1 MKDIEERLIF
11 MDIYDIGPKGG
22 SFWSGIFIRAM
33 DNADCE
39 VWRLFWSNIPEEY
52 HKIYI
57 EGYSTYTM
65 KESDMAWG
73 VFVPEFVALC
83 IYFYYIVQ
91 LVFCY
96 DFFPVVVV
104 AVLLTVALYST
115 FYWKYREERNITT
128 HPEPVGEAE
137 MFFVVMR
144 NEYNKFHD
152 EVWGKLYDKEIKSEL
167 FDLAEKTV
175 LLGTAITGHL
185 GVGLA
190 TLKVMEGEEL
200 TPLNVV
206 SAAVGIDGLSG
217 GEDFIDEGICEVD
230 NDVSIMSE
238 DSIADVSDNI
248 VDNNNIVDGL
258 PNESISAL
266 GTDILENGVENALD
280 PDRLLNID
288 DFYIEEGGNRYD
300 VFNQNGLNVISVHE
314 VSNDKFVIQ
323 DNMSFTI
330 GSIKENPFTG
340 YTTISLND
348 GNITTITDDGSI
360 LDSMNIHDGRI
371 ITLDTGEMI
380 VKDSE
385 DITQYKITPSGVI
398 LDPFGMQLGKIG

>member
-1 MKDIEERLIF
+1 
-11 MDIYDIGPKGG
+11 MDIYDIGPKEG
-22 SFWSGIFIRAM
+22 SPWSSIFGRAM
-33 DNADCE
+33 DNAECK
-39 VWRLFWSNIPEEY
+39 VWRLFWSNIPDEY

-57 EGYSTYTM
+57 EGYNTYTR
-65 KESDMAWG
+65 KENDMTWG

-83 IYFYYIVQ
+83 IYLYYIVQ

-96 DFFPVVVV
+96 DFMPVVVV
-104 AVLLTVALYST
+104 AVILTVALYST

-128 HPEPVGEAE
+128 LPEPVGEAE
-137 MFFVVMR
+137 IFYIVMR
-144 NEYNKFHD
+144 NEYDKFHAA
-152 EVWGKLYDKEIKSEL
+152 VYDKFYDREIKGEL
-167 FDLAEKTV
+167 FDLAENTI
-175 LLGTAITGHL
+175 LLGTALTGHL

-190 TLKVMEGEEL
+190 ALKVMEGEEL

-206 SAAVGIDGLSG
+206 SAAVGVDGLSG

-230 NDVSIMSE
+230 NDISMMSE
-238 DSIADVSDNI
+238 DSIADVSDSI
-248 VDNNNIVDGL
+248 VDNNDNIVDEV

-266 GTDILENGVENALD
+266 STDMVENGMEKALYT
-280 PDRLLNID
+280 DRLLNID
-288 DFYIEEGGNRYD
+288 DFYIEEGGNGYD
-300 VFNQNGLNVISVHE
+300 VFNQNGLKVISVHE

-323 DNMSFTI
+323 DNMSFAI

-348 GNITTITDDGSI
+348 GDITTITDGGSI

-380 VKDSE
+380 VKDSQ
-385 DITQYKITPSGVI
+385 DITQYKITPDGVI